1 MYFFG
6 LPKIIIKKEQLS
18 IDSARTQHME
28 TTIYGKISLEKWQFI
43 ISFLDYHKL
52 LSNGDFMQL
61 GALSNYLVVSAVGK
75 FYF

>member
-28 TTIYGKISLEKWQFI
+28 TTIYGKT
-43 ISFLDYHKL
+43 
-52 LSNGDFMQL
+52 MQL
-61 GALSNYLVVSAVGK
+61 GTLSNYLVVSAVGK

>member
-28 TTIYGKISLEKWQFI
+28 TTIYGKISLEKW
-43 ISFLDYHKL
+43 
-52 LSNGDFMQL
+52 
-61 GALSNYLVVSAVGK
+61 
-75 FYF
+75 